1 MVTNVDA
8 GGLFSCHH
16 KNIISVTLRSI
27 YVLNQ
32 TKNLR
37 NVKIQI
43 RETWVTNYFY
53 NFNGSH
59 LQIYLKSIFSRILEN
74 FDLNYGKEP
83 ISGITDAAL

>member
-43 RETWVTNYFY
+43 RET
-53 NFNGSH
+53 
-59 LQIYLKSIFSRILEN
+59 
-74 FDLNYGKEP
+74 
-83 ISGITDAAL
+83 

>member
-16 KNIISVTLRSI
+16 KNIISVILRSI

-37 NVKIQI
+37 NVKIQ
-43 RETWVTNYFY
+43 TY

-59 LQIYLKSIFSRILEN
+59 LQIYLKSKFSRILEN
-74 FDLNYGKEP
+74 LDLNYGKEP

>member
-37 NVKIQI
+37 NVKIQ
-43 RETWVTNYFY
+43 TY

-59 LQIYLKSIFSRILEN
+59 LQIYLKSKFSRILEN
-74 FDLNYGKEP
+74 LDLNYGKEP
-83 ISGITDAAL
+83 ISGIPDAAL

>member
-8 GGLFSCHH
+8 GGLFSCYH
-16 KNIISVTLRSI
+16 KNIISVILRSI

-37 NVKIQI
+37 NVKIQ
-43 RETWVTNYFY
+43 TY

-59 LQIYLKSIFSRILEN
+59 LQMYLKSKFSRILEN

-83 ISGITDAAL
+83 ISGIPDAAL

>member
-16 KNIISVTLRSI
+16 KNIISVILRSI

-37 NVKIQI
+37 NVKIQ
-43 RETWVTNYFY
+43 TY

>member
-16 KNIISVTLRSI
+16 KNIISVILRSI

-37 NVKIQI
+37 NVKIQ
-43 RETWVTNYFY
+43 TY

-59 LQIYLKSIFSRILEN
+59 LQIYLKSKFSRILEN
-74 FDLNYGKEP
+74 LDLNYGKEP
-83 ISGITDAAL
+83 ISGIPDAAL